1 MFKRLF
7 LGNTNIDFHNIGSR
21 FYKIF
26 IIEFII
32 FSAVLIGSIFGF
44 LNLNLSVDFTGGT
57 TYQLDTEYTDN
68 DIVFNTCLE
77 IYNIEKDPSMK
88 MERLYSL
95 YHKDISN
102 TILKKFIF
110 SISMT

>member
-44 LNLNLSVDFTGGT
+44 LNLNLSVDFTAVS
-57 TYQLDTEYTDN
+57 YTHLTLPTS
-68 DIVFNTCLE
+68 VTV
-77 IYNIEKDPSMK
+77 
-88 MERLYSL
+88 
-95 YHKDISN
+95 
-102 TILKKFIF
+102 
-110 SISMT
+110 

>member
-26 IIEFII
+26 VIEFII
-32 FSAVLIGSIFGF
+32 FSVVLIGSISGF

-68 DIVFNTCLE
+68 DIDCLL
-77 IYNIEKDPSMK
+77 YTSPSPRDGLLSRMP
-88 MERLYSL
+88 S
-95 YHKDISN
+95 SA
-102 TILKKFIF
+102 
-110 SISMT
+110 

>member
-21 FYKIF
+21 FYIIF

-68 DIVFNTCLE
+68 DIDL
-77 IYNIEKDPSMK
+77 
-88 MERLYSL
+88 SL
-95 YHKDISN
+95 IHI
-102 TILKKFIF
+102 
-110 SISMT
+110 